1 MALGTVVL
9 AAVLAGPATPTPPAR
24 DSWAALLGSGL
35 LTVQDTATLEP
46 GRFSFALTIDN
57 RDRDP
62 LGLDIFDGAVAVRA
76 GVTRWAE
83 AYGQFVLNR
92 SVAVPD
98 TPVNPPPPQDQ
109 LVPPGTVAPSRPWYS
124 LYSPSPYV
132 DDTGVIHFGAG
143 HPGDAV
149 LGLKA
154 RALEPR
160 GARPGIAASFEV
172 RFPLVKNLRDLQAG
186 AGTGGT
192 DVRLGAVSEWLWDR
206 WSLVAAAGF
215 TRPGQPAYADRRIE
229 SRGDTILVT
238 DEPLLLPYR
247 VDLGIGARRVLSR
260 SFAVVAEANTVFETG
275 RRTTSLDRARPVDLL
290 LGVQF
295 RRKGFQMT
303 AALRDHRNAL
313 PSMQMRSSP
322 LAGLVDVTDVS
333 ADDLSAYLRDVG
345 FAAAE
350 PHLRP
355 RTHRL
360 LVPPPVDVALPPGA
374 RVIPDEYRI
383 RSEHQLGF
391 MLIWAL
397 TF

>member
-1 MALGTVVL
+1 MALGAVVL

-143 HPGDAV
+143 HPGDAAAGAEGARPRAARRAARHRRV
-149 LGLKA
+149 LRGALPARQEPARSAGRRGHGRDGRAAGRGLRMA
-154 RALEPR
+154 LGPLEPR
-160 GARPGIAASFEV
+160 R
-172 RFPLVKNLRDLQAG
+172 RD
-186 AGTGGT
+186 
-192 DVRLGAVSEWLWDR
+192 RLHTPW
-206 WSLVAAAGF
+206 
-215 TRPGQPAYADRRIE
+215 PPAYADRRIE

-260 SFAVVAEANTVFETG
+260 SFAAVAEANTVFETG
-275 RRTTSLDRARPVDLL
+275 RRTTSLTGPARWTSCWRPVPPQ
-290 LGVQF
+290 GVPDDG
-295 RRKGFQMT
+295 R
-303 AALRDHRNAL
+303 AA
-313 PSMQMRSSP
+313 RSSQR
-322 LAGLVDVTDVS
+322 S
-333 ADDLSAYLRDVG
+333 
-345 FAAAE
+345 
-350 PHLRP
+350 P
-355 RTHRL
+355 RRCRC
-360 LVPPPVDVALPPGA
+360 GA
-374 RVIPDEYRI
+374 P
-383 RSEHQLGF
+383 RSRAS
-391 MLIWAL
+391 W
-397 TF
+397 T